1 MKTLAFFLFIFALAL
16 LTGCASQPTTNN
28 MTGFEIDTEV
38 GPLDGPRAC
47 RVARKN
53 NPNEVC

>member
-1 MKTLAFFLFIFALAL
+1 MKTLAFFLFIFAFVL

-28 MTGFEIDTEV
+28 LTGFEIDTDV

-47 RVARKN
+47 REARIN
-53 NPNEVC
+53 NDNEVC